1 MMTADSEPKP
11 VEARRRS
18 TSVPRQLQW
27 HGRLAAWMVHR
38 VIVTLASTLRF
49 QQQIPAS
56 TMELIRSRPVIFSA
70 WHNRL
75 ALVLPGYQRILA
87 DQGPR
92 RRMAAMV
99 SASRD
104 GAMVARILELFGA
117 EPSRGS
123 SSRRGSQA
131 LRELMSHAQDG
142 LDLAITP
149 DGPRGPCYVVQ
160 DGVIALAQLTQF
172 PIIPGTCVLS
182 RKWELKSWDKFQVP
196 IPFSKWEVR
205 TGEPLLVPRELS
217 DADREKCRAELE
229 KRMRALG

>member
-1 MMTADSEPKP
+1 MMTAESDPKVIAP
-11 VEARRRS
+11 RRKS
-18 TSVPRQLQW
+18 AVTPRQLKW
-27 HGRLAAWMVHR
+27 HGKLTAWMVHR
-38 VIVTLASTLRF
+38 AIVTLASTLRF
-49 QQQIPAS
+49 RSQIPVS
-56 TMELIRSRPVIFSA
+56 TLELIRSRPVIFSA

-75 ALVLPGYQRILA
+75 ALVLPGYQRIIS
-87 DQGPR
+87 DQRPR

-131 LRELMSHAQDG
+131 LRELVSHAENG

-160 DGVIALAQLTQF
+160 EGVIALAQLTQL
-172 PIIPGTCVLS
+172 PIIPGSCVLS
-182 RKWELKSWDKFQVP
+182 RKWELRSWDKFQIP
-196 IPFSKWEVR
+196 IPFAKWEVR
-205 TGEPLLVPRELS
+205 TGEPLFVPREA
-217 DADREKCRAELE
+217 DAAEREELRAELE
-229 KRMRALG
+229 RRMRALG